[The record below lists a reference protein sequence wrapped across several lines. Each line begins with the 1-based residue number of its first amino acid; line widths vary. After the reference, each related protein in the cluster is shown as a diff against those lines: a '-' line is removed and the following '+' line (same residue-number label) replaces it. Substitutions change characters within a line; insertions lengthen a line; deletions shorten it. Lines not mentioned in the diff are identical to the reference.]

1 RPSDGQLGVALLPS
15 PPISLHFRG
24 WPRGWQQQP
33 WVAERA
39 EGGPLRE
46 VGTHFLFALH
56 ELLGHGCVGRVRA
69 NVQYPDGS
77 AGARAEESVDG
88 LLEVVPQGAPAPV
101 CFQLSVKTR
110 ECARRDL
117 YELRVDGSEGSLR
130 LFDFTSLEGPTG
142 QLLVDNADYGR
153 REFVDG
159 LVAAAR
165 RGGPPPAGA
174 AASAPAGTVSAR
186 EARSAQRV
194 VDAVLAAPAARR
206 GLHVSQTVAK
216 RPGSPIFGRSK
227 R

>member
-1 RPSDGQLGVALLPS
+1 YTLPWPPVLVCSAESGGGHSDPGRTGMARCPV
-15 PPISLHFRG
+15 
-24 WPRGWQQQP
+24 
-33 WVAERA
+33 
-39 EGGPLRE
+39 PLRGPPRAGLQCPVSHE

-206 GLHVSQTVAK
+206 GLHVSQTS
-216 RPGSPIFGRSK
+216 PGDSHGARC
-227 R
+227 